1 MVHKLVSSLLK
12 NSLSE
17 LHQLILNQLK
27 LWKVQV
33 DIGLEES
40 LAEQLSDDNIDEILE
55 SIIYRC

>member
-55 SIIYRC
+55 SI